1 MIIKKEGSK
10 PGTMLVTFRLHKSV
24 MADSVHVVGDFNNWN
39 RHSHPMERAEDDDMW
54 ELTLELEKGNTY
66 QFRYLIDGNNWQNDW
81 HADRYVPNP
90 FGGENSVI
98 ET

>member
-1 MIIKKEGSK
+1 MIIKKEGK
-10 PGTMLVTFRLHKSV
+10 EPGTMLVIFRLHKSV
-24 MADSVHVVGDFNNWN
+24 MADSVYVVGDFNNWN
-39 RHSHPMERAEDDDMW
+39 RHSHPMKRSEDDEMW
-54 ELTLELEKGNTY
+54 ELSLELEKGNTY

>member
-1 MIIKKEGSK
+1 MIIRKEGNE
-10 PGTMLVTFRLHKSV
+10 PGTVLVTFRLHKSV
-24 MADSVHVVGDFNNWN
+24 MADSVYVVGDFNNWN
-39 RHSHPMERAEDDDMW
+39 RHAHPMERTEEDDMW
-54 ELTLELEKGNTY
+54 ELTLELEKGNSY